1 MSLAITFGRVL
12 RRLRKQ
18 ADLTQEELGFQ
29 ADLERN
35 YISLLERGQRQP
47 TLTTL
52 IRLAGPLRCS
62 ASHLVALVE
71 ASADTTELSESS
83 PSI

>member
-29 ADLERN
+29 ANLERN
-35 YISLLERGQRQP
+35 FISLLERGQRQP

-52 IRLAGPLRCS
+52 VRLAGPLRCS
-62 ASHLVALVE
+62 AAHLVALVE
-71 ASADTTELSESS
+71 ASADALEPADSS